1 MTAGFT
7 TERQDPDL
15 QHVSDALLRAGQ
27 RAREIARQSG
37 TGIAVEIDGELRI
50 LQGAELDMAMERSD
64 AGEALD
70 MDADGLPLF
79 RPDPAVARLVERCG
93 LDQEIQP

>member
-15 QHVSDALLRAGQ
+15 SRVSNALVRAGQ
-27 RAREIARQSG
+27 RAREIARQTG

-50 LQGAELDMAMERSD
+50 LQGAELDGEPAATQEQAD
-64 AGEALD
+64 AG
-70 MDADGLPLF
+70 
-79 RPDPAVARLVERCG
+79 
-93 LDQEIQP
+93 

>member
-15 QHVSDALLRAGQ
+15 SRVSAALVRAGQ

-37 TGIAVEIDGELRI
+37 TGIAVRIDGELRI
-50 LQGAELDMAMERSD
+50 LRGEELNGEPAATPEQAD
-64 AGEALD
+64 AG
-70 MDADGLPLF
+70 
-79 RPDPAVARLVERCG
+79 
-93 LDQEIQP
+93 

>member
-15 QHVSDALLRAGQ
+15 DRVSAALLRAGQ
-27 RAREIARQSG
+27 RARELARQTG

-50 LQGAELDMAMERSD
+50 LQGAELDRAMETS
-64 AGEALD
+64 GE
-70 MDADGLPLF
+70 G
-79 RPDPAVARLVERCG
+79 
-93 LDQEIQP
+93 

>member
-15 QHVSDALLRAGQ
+15 SRVSNALVRAGK
-27 RAREIARQSG
+27 RAREIARLSG

-50 LQGAELDMAMERSD
+50 LQGAELDGEPAATQEQAD
-64 AGEALD
+64 AG
-70 MDADGLPLF
+70 
-79 RPDPAVARLVERCG
+79 
-93 LDQEIQP
+93 

>member
-15 QHVSDALLRAGQ
+15 RRVSAALVRAGQ

-37 TGIAVEIDGELRI
+37 TGIAVRIDGELRI
-50 LQGAELDMAMERSD
+50 LRGEELDGAPN
-64 AGEALD
+64 AGD
-70 MDADGLPLF
+70 DG
-79 RPDPAVARLVERCG
+79 
-93 LDQEIQP
+93 